1 MSKKERNE
9 TLLLKYGV
17 VAFLEI
23 LVIMTTFLFATT
35 YLTKKPVSDLYSESI
50 ESVLYQSVENAET
63 WFKNQVEVLNVF
75 QKACVDKTD
84 NIDNIKYYIK
94 SKEKP
99 NGFEYVMLF
108 WDYATGAKDG
118 GPETYNTKGGIS
130 TVGILSKEYWKMH
143 KEKDVAVW
151 LESPRQS
158 NAGGINMPLFVK
170 SEFIDDVTGERVN
183 GGMVGFLELD
193 PINVLAK
200 TFYKT
205 GRISVY
211 DDTNTVRAGDDVLG
225 IEDSSH
231 LLFFTKEC
239 HMANKTWTV
248 VATVEKE
255 EVGKI
260 TNDLRRNSL
269 TGGFI
274 IALILLLCEL
284 MIIKIMIG
292 KFDSIKRN
300 IDNLNT
306 GDKDLTKRLE
316 IHHNNEISMV
326 KRSVNTFVNTV
337 HETVKQIGSANVEL
351 KSTFN
356 NVKTSLDETQTNIEN
371 ISSEI
376 ATATNTLADED
387 RCVMNTSDSVTNI
400 SNSIRHLNDMIVTQ
414 SDAITQASAS
424 IEQMIG
430 NINSV
435 SGSVEKMAAEFS
447 ALNSATN
454 DGISKNKVVNDLLQV
469 VLTQSKS
476 LQDTNRIISEISS
489 QTNLLSMNA
498 MIESAHAGEAGK
510 GFAVVAEEIRKL
522 ADTSATQSKN
532 IGENLKEIAVNI
544 TKVVE
549 SANASSK
556 SFEEVSEKTN
566 NTSELVNAIKCAMEE
581 QSEGSKQILEV
592 LSTMNETST
601 NVKTSSR
608 QIESGTNDIL
618 DAISSLKESSQN
630 MSENFDMI
638 VSTTEATKRTNAL
651 LNNLAKEMTAAVEN
665 ISKKID
671 EFKV

>member
-9 TLLLKYGV
+9 TLLLKYGI
-17 VAFLEI
+17 VAFIEI
-23 LVIMTTFLFATT
+23 VVIMTAFLYATT
-35 YLTKKPVSDLYSESI
+35 HLTRKPVRDLYSESI
-50 ESVLYQSVENAET
+50 ESILNQSVENAET
-63 WFKNQVEVLNVF
+63 WFKNQVEVLKVF
-75 QKACVDKTD
+75 QKACINKKD
-84 NIDNIKYYIK
+84 NEENLKNTIKA
-94 SKEKP
+94 KEKP
-99 NGFEYVMLF
+99 NGYEYVMLF
-108 WDYATGAKDG
+108 WDHATGAKDG

-130 TVGILSKEYWKMH
+130 KVGILSKEYWKMH
-143 KEKDVAVW
+143 KEKDVSVW

-158 NAGGINMPLFVK
+158 NAGGITMPLFIK
-170 SEFIDDVTGERVN
+170 SEFTDDATGERIN

-205 GRISVY
+205 GKISVY
-211 DDTNTVRAGDDVLG
+211 DDTDTVRAGDDVLAV
-225 IEDSSH
+225 EDSSR
-231 LLFFTKEC
+231 LLFTKEC

-248 VATVEKE
+248 VATVDKK

-260 TNDLRRNSL
+260 TDDLRNTSL

-274 IALILLLCEL
+274 IAIILLACEL
-284 MIIKIMIG
+284 IIIKIIIG
-292 KFDSIKRN
+292 KFDSIKKN

-306 GDKDLTKRLE
+306 GDKDLTKRLQ
-316 IHHNNEISMV
+316 INHNNEISMV
-326 KRSVNTFVNTV
+326 KKSVNTFVNTV

-376 ATATNTLADED
+376 ANATKTLADED
-387 RCVMNTSDSVTNI
+387 NCVMNTSDSVTNI
-400 SNSIRHLNDMIVTQ
+400 SNSIRELNEMIVTQ
-414 SDAITQASAS
+414 ADAITQASAS

-435 SGSVEKMAAEFS
+435 SVSVEKMAAEFS
-447 ALNSATN
+447 SLNAATN
-454 DGISKNKVVNDLLQV
+454 DGIAKNNVVNNLLQV
-469 VLTQSKS
+469 VLTQSQS

-522 ADTSATQSKN
+522 ADTSAAQSKN
-532 IGENLKEIAVNI
+532 IGVNLKEIAVNI
-544 TKVVE
+544 NKVVE
-549 SANASSK
+549 SSTASSK
-556 SFEEVSEKTN
+556 SFEEVSEKTS

-581 QSEGSKQILEV
+581 QSEGSKQILDV
-592 LSTMNETST
+592 LSTMKEISNS
-601 NVKTSSR
+601 VKTSSR
-608 QIESGTNDIL
+608 KIESGTNDIL
-618 DAISSLKESSQN
+618 GAISSLKASSNN

-651 LNNLAKEMTAAVEN
+651 LNNLAKEMADAVEN
-665 ISKKID
+665 ISKKIN